1 MDNENNV
8 IIFDDLGTKAYKKL
22 KEMIISGQLKPG
34 QKLNQV
40 QLAEQLGISRT
51 PLLQAMNRLTSEQL
65 TETIPRRGTRVR
77 KFTNEDLLSIFEIR
91 GRLEPYICELA
102 AKSITKKEINQL
114 KANIQATYEAV
125 EKNNEAL
132 FKTLDN
138 EFHSIIIESS
148 KNYFIAE
155 VLQKYVPLMHAVN
168 LLKPMEKSLQDHK
181 NIVESL
187 IEGDSLGT
195 SQLMYYHIYGS
206 TKNKLLQIL
215 NQRG

>member
-1 MDNENNV
+1 MDRENN
-8 IIFDDLGTKAYKKL
+8 IITFDDLGTKAYKKL

-77 KFTNEDLLSIFEIR
+77 VFTNDDLISIFEIR

-102 AKSITKKEINQL
+102 AKSITEQQINRL
-114 KANIQATYEAV
+114 KLNTKAMEEAI
-125 EKNNEAL
+125 KNNDEAT

-168 LLKPMEKSLQDHK
+168 LLKPMGKSLQDHK
-181 NIVESL
+181 NIIESL
-187 IEGDSLGT
+187 IEQDPLGA

-215 NQRG
+215 EERG

>member
-1 MDNENNV
+1 MLNDNSI

-40 QLAEQLGISRT
+40 KLAEKLGISRT

-102 AKSITKKEINQL
+102 ARSINEEQILLLQENIAEMS
-114 KANIQATYEAV
+114 KAIENNDEAI
-125 EKNNEAL
+125 

-138 EFHSIIIESS
+138 EFHSIIIEGSNNS
-148 KNYFIAE
+148 FIAE

-187 IEGDSLGT
+187 IEKDGLGA
-195 SQLMYYHIYGS
+195 SQLMHYHIYGS

-215 NQRG
+215 SQRG

>member
-1 MDNENNV
+1 MDKDNNV

-77 KFTNEDLLSIFEIR
+77 VFTNEDLLSIFEIR

-102 AKSITKKEINQL
+102 AKNISDEQVHRL
-114 KANIQATYEAV
+114 KLNIKSTSQAIE
-125 EKNNEAL
+125 NNDEAL

-187 IEGDSLGT
+187 IERDSLGS

-215 NQRG
+215 EQRG

>member
-1 MDNENNV
+1 MDKDNNV

-77 KFTNEDLLSIFEIR
+77 VFTNEDLLSIFEIR

-102 AKSITKKEINQL
+102 AKNISDEQVHRL
-114 KANIQATYEAV
+114 KLNIKSTSQAIEN
-125 EKNNEAL
+125 KDEAL

-187 IEGDSLGT
+187 IERDSLGS

-215 NQRG
+215 EQRG